1 DLAPLGSMISSA
13 SAGNVG
19 GGLMPS
25 ALAAL
30 RLMTNPNLVGSC
42 TGKVLRLC
50 ESAPQRRRSG
60 DKRQPCRARAPIP
73 PSTVTAGRLPGQAV
87 LRGNLGNLFDDDLI
101 ERVRSNDQTFA
112 RVFGVS

>member
-1 DLAPLGSMISSA
+1 MISSA

-19 GGLMPS
+19 GGLMPN

-50 ESAPQRRRSG
+50 ESGPHRAERRHTSAVSGPQ
-60 DKRQPCRARAPIP
+60 DTIP
-73 PSTVTAGRLPGQAV
+73 PSTVTAGRLSGQAV

-112 RVFGVS
+112 RVLGVS